1 MVTPGARRRAVLT
14 AACAVA
20 VLVGCGPDEA
30 RLRTLPV
37 LVHGLDSVAS
47 LYLDDKGTPWIA
59 RPGEVAAVAAD
70 GAAAARMPL
79 PGSEV
84 PEILAVT
91 EGAVHARVGDRL
103 VRVDS
108 ATSAEPAKRAGFG
121 GTALLLDVRG
131 RFLAQGASS
140 GAVLGFEPD
149 SLVPVWGWA
158 ARGAPTTA
166 LAMTP
171 EGDVVWQALAP
182 DGSRAVLLERDVQT
196 GRILDE
202 HRLFGEIVSLGSTP
216 SGDLI
221 AVVAE
226 GDRIIVLRLRPRA
239 DRLTPVWRLVLR
251 LDGDGQ
257 VVVRSARATDR
268 IAVFRRGSETGLRVL
283 DAEAGKV
290 VGAVEETPL
299 DAAFS
304 PDGALYLLTDREI
317 RRVIVTR

>member
-14 AACAVA
+14 GACAVA
-20 VLVGCGPDEA
+20 ILVGCGPDEA
-30 RLRTLPV
+30 RLRTVPV

-47 LYLDDKGTPWIA
+47 LYLDGEGTPWIGRA
-59 RPGEVAAVAAD
+59 GEVAAVAAD
-70 GAAAARMPL
+70 GATAARVSL
-79 PGSEV
+79 PGSDV

-91 EGAVHARVGDRL
+91 ERAVHARIGDRL
-103 VRVDS
+103 VRVDP
-108 ATSAEPAKRAGFG
+108 AASAEPAERAGFG

-140 GAVLGFEPD
+140 GAILGFEPD
-149 SLVPVWGWA
+149 SLMPVWGWA

-182 DGSRAVLLERDVQT
+182 DGTRAVLLERDVQT

-221 AVVAE
+221 AVVAD
-226 GDRIIVLRLRPRA
+226 GDRVIALRLRPRA

-251 LDGDGQ
+251 LDGDGPPI
-257 VVVRSARATDR
+257 VRYAPATHR
-268 IAVFRRGSETGLRVL
+268 IAVFRRGTETGLRVL
-283 DAEAGKV
+283 DAEAGEV
-290 VGAVEETPL
+290 IGAVEETPL

-304 PDGALYLLTDREI
+304 PDGALYLLTSREV